1 MSISTIQ
8 QPVTENYIYQTMI
21 SNLSYDASIIGNGV
35 SSDSNFF
42 LRYSNGIYE
51 NLVSNGYKYVFVYNF
66 SLDNFINA
74 TTNNITK
81 NEVITHDQMHLN
93 FGASLRKFSNKRY
106 YYVTKYTE
114 FKRQLRPYKE
124 LASQDIY
131 ATVTIGDLYND
142 TNSATTYSKQYG
154 SAGASLKD
162 YMETV
167 ILELPDIVRGCP
179 FDMTKTL
186 EYHPYSY
193 IYEYDYIDL
202 LGNATKKIAT
212 FTAIKYTANGDKKVL
227 FFGTGL
233 QEYVVS

>member
-1 MSISTIQ
+1 MTISTIK

-21 SNLSYDASIIGNGV
+21 SNLSYDKSIICNGFG
-35 SSDSNFF
+35 SDSDFF

-51 NLVSNGYKYVFVYNF
+51 NLVNNGYKYVFVYNF

-74 TTNNITK
+74 NTSNITK
-81 NEVITHDQMHLN
+81 TEVITHDQMHLN
-93 FGASLRKFSNKRY
+93 YGASLRKFNNKRY

-124 LASQDIY
+124 LASEDVY
-131 ATVTIGDLYND
+131 TTVTIGDLYNG
-142 TNSATTYSKQYG
+142 TNSASTYSKQYG
-154 SAGASLKD
+154 SAGASLQN

-167 ILELPDIVRGCP
+167 IQQLPPIVIGCP
-179 FDMTKTL
+179 FDMTKTI

-202 LGNATKKIAT
+202 FGNSTKKIAT
-212 FTAIKYTANGDKKVL
+212 FTAIKYTVNGDKKVL